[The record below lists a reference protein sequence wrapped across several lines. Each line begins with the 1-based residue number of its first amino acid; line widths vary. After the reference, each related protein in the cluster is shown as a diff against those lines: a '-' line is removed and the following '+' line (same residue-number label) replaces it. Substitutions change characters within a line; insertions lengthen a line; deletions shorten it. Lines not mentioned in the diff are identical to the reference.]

1 MPVETFRAGLAKGHG
16 QGILTIFRLSRIS
29 YSWLGE
35 DFERNDMRYP
45 LMGLFAKLEPP
56 LPVGLREST
65 QWRKNEATVFEQ

>member
-1 MPVETFRAGLAKGHG
+1 MAKESSP
-16 QGILTIFRLSRIS
+16 FSAFSRIS
-29 YSWLGE
+29 HVWLGE

-45 LMGLFAKLEPP
+45 LIGLFTKSEPP